1 MHSSGVVSK
10 NDALIFGVGPPAAL
24 LACGTKN
31 QNRNGASVGAVSARC
46 SGESGGLGVEEA
58 AAFSYSTV
66 HERVNLDL
74 AICSARHDGIRAV
87 QKLRC
92 LEDVPSVEGLHS

>member
-31 QNRNGASVGAVSARC
+31 QNRVGESVGVVSARC
-46 SGESGGLGVEEA
+46 LVRGGVEEA

-87 QKLRC
+87 QKLRG

>member
-1 MHSSGVVSK
+1 MGDVNSLS
-10 NDALIFGVGPPAAL
+10 A
-24 LACGTKN
+24 GT
-31 QNRNGASVGAVSARC
+31 
-46 SGESGGLGVEEA
+46 GVEEA

-87 QKLRC
+87 QKLRG